1 MAISLI
7 KYKDREEW
15 LALRRQLG
23 IGGSEAAT
31 VAGLNPFSSPLT
43 LYMQKTGAI
52 PETESSEATWLGTVL
67 EEHIAKRFEEKTGKK
82 VRRNN
87 AIIVNDQYP
96 FAFADVDREIVGEDA
111 LLECKSTSPYN
122 KKKYD
127 EEDFE
132 NANYFCQCMHYL
144 MVTGKKRCYLAVL
157 VLGVSFNIYTVERDE
172 DEISALA
179 SLERSYY
186 ENHLKAGVPPL
197 PDGSEN
203 DADTIGQLMNQAET
217 EEETI
222 DLSDHKV
229 MLSTYRDILESI
241 KQLEKEKEKIHQRLM
256 MALGE
261 NVLGECEDFRVSYK
275 PQVRKSFD
283 YKAFHK
289 AYPGVNLEPYFKES
303 RFRVLKIT
311 QDKLQEIDG

>member
-52 PETESSEATWLGTVL
+52 PETESSEALWLGTVL
-67 EEHIAKRFEEKTGKK
+67 EEHIAKRFEEETGKK

-127 EEDFE
+127 ENDFE

-157 VLGVSFNIYTVERDE
+157 VLGVSFNIYTIERNE

-179 SLERSYY
+179 GLERDFV
-186 ENHLKAGVPPL
+186 ENHLNAGVPPL
-197 PDGSEN
+197 PEGSQS
-203 DADTIGQLMNQAET
+203 DADTIGFLQDDADIKPET
-217 EEETI
+217 V
-222 DLSDHKV
+222 DLSKEKDLLVSYKE
-229 MLSTYRDILESI
+229 ICASI
-241 KQLEKEKEKIHQRLM
+241 KQLEQQKEKISQRLM
-256 MALGE
+256 MQLGE
-261 NVLGECEDFRVSYK
+261 NLFGACDGFSVSYK
-275 PQVRKSFD
+275 PQTRRTFD
-283 YKAFHK
+283 AEKFKQHFPGTDLSQFYK
-289 AYPGVNLEPYFKES
+289 VSQS
-303 RFRVLKIT
+303 RILKIT
-311 QDKLQEIDG
+311 AEKKKEA

>member
-43 LYMQKTGAI
+43 LYMQKTGAL
-52 PETESSEATWLGTVL
+52 PENESSEALWLGTVL
-67 EEHIAKRFEEKTGKK
+67 EEHIAKRFEEETGKK

-127 EEDFE
+127 ENDFE

-157 VLGVSFNIYTVERDE
+157 VLGVSFNIYTIERNE

-179 SLERSYY
+179 TLERDFV
-186 ENHLKAGVPPL
+186 ENHLNTGVPPL
-197 PDGSEN
+197 PEGSQS
-203 DADTIGQLMNQAET
+203 DADTIGFLQNDADIKPET
-217 EEETI
+217 V
-222 DLSDHKV
+222 DLSKEKDLLASYKE
-229 MLSTYRDILESI
+229 ICASI
-241 KQLEKEKEKIHQRLM
+241 KQLEQQKEKISQRLM
-256 MALGE
+256 MQLGE
-261 NVLGECEDFRVSYK
+261 NLFGACDGFRVSYK
-275 PQVRKSFD
+275 PQTRRTFD
-283 YKAFHK
+283 AEKFKQHFPGTDLNQFYK
-289 AYPGVNLEPYFKES
+289 VSQS
-303 RFRVLKIT
+303 RILKIT
-311 QDKLQEIDG
+311 AEKKKEA